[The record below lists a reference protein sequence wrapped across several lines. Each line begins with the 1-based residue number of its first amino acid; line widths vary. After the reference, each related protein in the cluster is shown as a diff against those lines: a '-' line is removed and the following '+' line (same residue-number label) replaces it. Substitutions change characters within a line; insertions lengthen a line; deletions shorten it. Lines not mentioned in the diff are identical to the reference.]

1 MEQVTRHDSSGPVTA
16 RKAPW
21 AALVVDDDAGVRQ
34 SLRLCL
40 EAAGARVLGVA
51 TGGAALEALD
61 RGHFDVV
68 FLDLWL
74 GADAGLDLLPEMLAR
89 QPDLGVIVVTA
100 FASIESAVDAIKRGA
115 VDYVPKP
122 FTPDQIRLTANRVLE
137 AQRLRRR
144 LAELQEEL
152 DESGEPAFFESR
164 SPVFL
169 RFLQTAARAAA
180 SDAVLLLRG
189 ESGTGKNVLARWI
202 RANSPRADAPFV
214 TVNCPALSGDLMTSA
229 LFGHRKGAFTGAV
242 ADVAGKVQEAEGGT
256 LLLDEVGELTADA
269 QARLLRFLNDRT
281 YERLGDARERQADV
295 RLIAAT
301 NRDLEAEVRAGRFR
315 EDLFYRLNVVTLTLP
330 ALRERPED
338 ILLLA
343 HHYLSMF
350 SRKQR
355 RPALTFSAA
364 AEEAMLAHTL
374 ARESAGAAQCRRA
387 RRHSGAPRR
396 ARAVRP
402 RTRVDRAVTMRDR
415 VSQTV
420 RVGAPVSLE
429 LLEREHIARVI
440 AQVAL
445 AGGRG
450 AHPGHRRH
458 DAAAEAQ
465 AIRAGVNVAMIPG
478 RLRLRFVV
486 AAGLLVLTTVIGE
499 RVDVLRAVAPERR
512 RHRHGAAERVGD
524 GRHLEARRRARTRRR
539 CRAADPR
546 WRRSRR
552 AGAGT

>member
-1 MEQVTRHDSSGPVTA
+1 
-16 RKAPW
+16 
-21 AALVVDDDAGVRQ
+21 LVIDDDAGVRQ

-51 TGGAALEALD
+51 TGRAALEAID
-61 RGHFDVV
+61 RAHFDVV

-74 GADAGLDLLPEMLAR
+74 GADAGLELLPEILAR
-89 QPDLGVIVVTA
+89 QPDAGVIVVTA
-100 FASIESAVDAIKRGA
+100 YASIESAVNAIKRGA

-122 FTPDQIRLTANRVLE
+122 FTPDQIRLAAHRVVE

-229 LFGHRKGAFTGAV
+229 LFGHRKGSFTGAV
-242 ADVAGKVQEAEGGT
+242 ADVAGKVQEAENGT
-256 LLLDEVGELTADA
+256 LLLDEVGELTAEA

-281 YERLGDARERQADV
+281 YERLGEARERQADV

-301 NRDLEAEVRAGRFR
+301 NRDLEAEVRNGRFR

-350 SRKQR
+350 SQKQR
-355 RPALTFSAA
+355 RHGLKFSTA
-364 AEEAMLAHTL
+364 AEHAMQKHAWPGNL
-374 ARESAGAAQCRRA
+374 RELRNAVE
-387 RRHSGAPRR
+387 
-396 ARAVRP
+396 RAVILGP
-402 RTRVDRAVTMRDR
+402 REQIDLSDLGLAIPSSDTAGSAHAPTLGDLISIEAV
-415 VSQTV
+415 
-420 RVGAPVSLE
+420 
-429 LLEREHIARVI
+429 EREHIARVV
-440 AQVAL
+440 AQAPSL
-445 AGGRG
+445 E
-450 AHPGHRRH
+450 
-458 DAAAEAQ
+458 AAARILDIDATTLQ
-465 AIRAGVNVAMIPG
+465 RK
-478 RLRLRFVV
+478 RKRY
-486 AAGLLVLTTVIGE
+486 GL
-499 RVDVLRAVAPERR
+499 A
-512 RHRHGAAERVGD
+512 
-524 GRHLEARRRARTRRR
+524 
-539 CRAADPR
+539 
-546 WRRSRR
+546 
-552 AGAGT
+552 

>member
-1 MEQVTRHDSSGPVTA
+1 MAESLRIPDEQASVEHAAQQETTILPAST
-16 RKAPW
+16 KASW
-21 AALVVDDDAGVRQ
+21 TALVVDDDAGVRQ

-74 GADAGLDLLPEMLAR
+74 GADAGLELLPEILLR
-89 QPDLGVIVVTA
+89 QPEVGVIVVTA
-100 FASIESAVDAIKRGA
+100 YASIESAVNAIKRGA

-122 FTPDQIRLTANRVLE
+122 FTPDQIRLAAHRVVDG
-137 AQRLRRR
+137 QRLRRR

-164 SPVFL
+164 SPAFL
-169 RFLQTAARAAA
+169 RFLQIAARAAA

-242 ADVAGKVQEAEGGT
+242 ADVAGKVQEAENGT

-281 YERLGDARERQADV
+281 YERLGEARERQADV

-301 NRDLEAEVRAGRFR
+301 NRDLEAEVRTGRFR
-315 EDLFYRLNVVTLTLP
+315 EDLFYRLNVVTVTLP

-343 HHYLSMF
+343 HHYLSIF
-350 SRKQR
+350 SQKQR
-355 RPALTFSAA
+355 RHGLKVSAA
-364 AEEAMLAHTL
+364 AEQAMQQHLWPGNLRELRNAVERAVILVPRELIDVGDLSLATASSSDTET
-374 ARESAGAAQCRRA
+374 AR
-387 RRHSGAPRR
+387 HAPR
-396 ARAVRP
+396 
-402 RTRVDRAVTMRDR
+402 
-415 VSQTV
+415 
-420 RVGAPVSLE
+420 VGDLISIEA
-429 LLEREHIARVI
+429 LEREHIARVV
-440 AQVAL
+440 AQAL
-445 AGGRG
+445 SLE
-450 AHPGHRRH
+450 
-458 DAAAEAQ
+458 AAARILDIDATTLQ
-465 AIRAGVNVAMIPG
+465 RK
-478 RLRLRFVV
+478 RKRY
-486 AAGLLVLTTVIGE
+486 GL
-499 RVDVLRAVAPERR
+499 A
-512 RHRHGAAERVGD
+512 
-524 GRHLEARRRARTRRR
+524 
-539 CRAADPR
+539 
-546 WRRSRR
+546 
-552 AGAGT
+552 

>member
-1 MEQVTRHDSSGPVTA
+1 MAHVVQEQLRVPATA
-16 RKAPW
+16 SKAPW

-40 EAAGARVLGVA
+40 EAAGGRVLGVA

-61 RGHFDVV
+61 RSHFEVV

-74 GADAGLDLLPEMLAR
+74 GAEAGLNLLPQMLAR

-100 FASIESAVDAIKRGA
+100 FASIESAVNAIKRGA

-122 FTPDQIRLTANRVLE
+122 FTPDQVRLAANRVVE
-137 AQRLRRR
+137 ANRLRRR

-164 SPVFL
+164 SPIFL
-169 RFLQTAARAAA
+169 RFLQTTARAAA

-256 LLLDEVGELTADA
+256 LVLDEVGELTPEA

-281 YERLGDARERQADV
+281 YERLGEARERQADV

-301 NRDLEAEVRAGRFR
+301 NRELEAEVKAGRFR

-330 ALRERPED
+330 ALRDRPED
-338 ILLLA
+338 IQLLA
-343 HHYLSMF
+343 DHYLSVF
-350 SRKQR
+350 GQKQR
-355 RPALTFSAA
+355 RTALTFSSA
-364 AEEAMLAHTL
+364 AEQAMLAHRWPGNLRELRNAVERAVIL
-374 ARESAGAAQCRRA
+374 AHRDVLDLSDLGLSAESASDTESATQA
-387 RRHSGAPRR
+387 
-396 ARAVRP
+396 
-402 RTRVDRAVTMRDR
+402 
-415 VSQTV
+415 V
-420 RVGAPVSLE
+420 RVGACVSLE
-429 LLEREHIARVI
+429 TLEREHIARV
-440 AQVAL
+440 VARSPSL
-445 AGGRG
+445 E
-450 AHPGHRRH
+450 
-458 DAAAEAQ
+458 AAARILDIDATTLQ
-465 AIRAGVNVAMIPG
+465 RK
-478 RLRLRFVV
+478 RKRY
-486 AAGLLVLTTVIGE
+486 GL
-499 RVDVLRAVAPERR
+499 A
-512 RHRHGAAERVGD
+512 
-524 GRHLEARRRARTRRR
+524 
-539 CRAADPR
+539 
-546 WRRSRR
+546 
-552 AGAGT
+552 